1 MCAEPPDPGL
11 RLGYFHP
18 LEWLRLIGPLKQT
31 RPNAWPMHP
40 SVAVRPASVVELRD
54 SLEIPKT
61 SEPIELMLISAAA
74 AVAGWL
80 SEHTKTKR

>member
-1 MCAEPPDPGL
+1 M
-11 RLGYFHP
+11 
-18 LEWLRLIGPLKQT
+18 
-31 RPNAWPMHP
+31 
-40 SVAVRPASVVELRD
+40 AVRPASVVELRD

-80 SEHTKTKR
+80 SEHTQTKR

>member
-1 MCAEPPDPGL
+1 M
-11 RLGYFHP
+11 
-18 LEWLRLIGPLKQT
+18 EWLRLIGPLKQT

-40 SVAVRPASVVELRD
+40 SVAVRTASVVELRD